1 MLRIHASFHKCLT
14 MYYLNVMKGVYN
26 RFRIKERY
34 RHFESLEGMFYN
46 MQKNYRVISTNNFA
60 IDLNRLEDDFRITRF
75 IRDPRDLIVSGYFYH
90 KRGAEPWFRQKN
102 PTLKYWSPINANVPT
117 NMPNGISYAEYLQ
130 QLPKEEGLLAEIEWR
145 QFHLESL
152 RQWFEDDRIKIFRY
166 ENIINN
172 SEAVFDAI
180 FRFYELSILE
190 RKFGVFLAGRYS
202 LKRSASKSKHIRN
215 PKPGQWR
222 EHFTPKVEIYF
233 NNQYGDIL
241 DLLSY
246 R

>member
-26 RFRIKERY
+26 RFRIKKRY

-102 PTLKYWSPINANVPT
+102 PTLKYWSPINANVPL
-117 NMPNGISYAEYLQ
+117 NMPSGISYAEYLQ
-130 QLPKEEGLLAEIEWR
+130 QLPKEDGLLAEIEWR

-166 ENIINN
+166 ENIISN

-180 FRFYELSILE
+180 FQFYELSIFE

-202 LKRSASKSKHIRN
+202 LKNKASKSKHIRN
-215 PKPGQWR
+215 PQPGQWR
-222 EHFTPKVEIYF
+222 EHFTPKVETYF

-241 DLLSY
+241 ELLSY